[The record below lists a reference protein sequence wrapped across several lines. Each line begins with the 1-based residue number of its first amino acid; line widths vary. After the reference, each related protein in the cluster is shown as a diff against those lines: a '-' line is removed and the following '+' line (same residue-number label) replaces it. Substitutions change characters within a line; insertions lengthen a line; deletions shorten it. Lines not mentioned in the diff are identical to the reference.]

1 MFVLVIW
8 QISNTHK
15 NSELM
20 TQKADVFNPGLINQV
35 SLILLVFKIYQ
46 NKKKKNSSQTQM
58 KG

>member
-20 TQKADVFNPGLINQV
+20 TQKAAMFNPGLINQV
-35 SLILLVFKIYQ
+35 SLSLLVFTIYQ
-46 NKKKKNSSQTQM
+46 E
-58 KG
+58 